1 MPELPEVETI
11 RRDLLTVILH
21 KKIAAIDIH
30 KPKLVRNGVI
40 NFKKG
45 LIGQEFYDIG
55 RIGKLMYFHL
65 PRKKY
70 LLVHLKMTGQLIY
83 QEKNELIAGG
93 HNWPPIEEKLPNKYS
108 HIIFTFTD
116 NSQLFFNDQRQ
127 FGYME
132 IVEQKKLDK
141 IIADYGIE
149 PLTDNFIFEDFNEL
163 LKDRQASIKTIL
175 LNQKLI
181 SGIGNIYAD
190 EILHASGVHP
200 QKKAGKLSKKKKET
214 IHLHSNRIIE
224 EAIEYRGT
232 TFNNYRD
239 SSGKKGNFVSR
250 LKVYDREGEN
260 CLTCNNPIVRKK
272 FNGRSAHYCPKCQ
285 K

>member
-11 RRDLLTVILH
+11 RRDLIAVILH
-21 KKIAAIDIH
+21 KKITAIDIY
-30 KPKLVRNGVI
+30 KPKLVRNGVKK
-40 NFKKG
+40 FKQG
-45 LIGQEFYDIG
+45 LIDQQFTDIG

-116 NSQLFFNDQRQ
+116 KSQLFFNDQRQ

-132 IVEQKKLDK
+132 IVGQVKLDK

-149 PLTDNFIFEDFNEL
+149 PLTENFIFDDFNEL
-163 LKDRQASIKTIL
+163 LKDRQASIKSIL
-175 LNQKLI
+175 LNQKI
-181 SGIGNIYAD
+181 IAGIGNIYAD
-190 EILHASGVHP
+190 EILHASGIRPNKSVRRISTKNKQEIFH
-200 QKKAGKLSKKKKET
+200 
-214 IHLHSNRIIE
+214 HSNAIISQ
-224 EAIEYRGT
+224 AIKYRGT

-239 SSGKKGNFVSR
+239 PKGKKGNFVSQ
-250 LKVYDREGEN
+250 LKVYGREGEK
-260 CLTCNNPIVRKK
+260 CGTCGIVIVRKK